1 MKIAIFAPYATV
13 APHFETELE
22 LAQQHLDNGDEVIT
36 VFCSGQLVNC
46 DFNIDRSQARC
57 DECIGRRKMGWELVS
72 PQLSPKQ
79 MRQLVQLTPPPD
91 QLRLDFEEVSA
102 LIDYRID
109 DFEIGY
115 ASLSSLV
122 SIVRDPEPDLMKN
135 RPLLNRFLTSAW
147 QSYQNTLQFLEANQV
162 DRVYT
167 FNGRF
172 AAMRGV
178 LRACQ
183 RMEVDCFLHER
194 GCNKAHYEVF
204 ENHLPHDIDA
214 IHRSIERLWDA
225 ADPCAR
231 EDVGRQWFLDRINR
245 VETAWK
251 SFTTAQEFGRL
262 PAGFDSANKNI
273 AIFCSSDDEF
283 VAIGDKWQN
292 ALYPNQV
299 TAISQIASSMLER
312 QPETKLYL
320 RVHPNLTDVDNQ
332 RKRDML
338 NLNFPNLTIIAPDAD
353 CDTYQLLKSCDVTVS
368 FGSSVGIEAVYWD
381 RPSVLLG
388 PCLYQNLP
396 GPVRSNSHQQTI
408 ELLSSNLP
416 ASTDKSGALRYGH
429 WFQTRGFPHKYY
441 VAESLFEG
449 KFKDQVVYARP
460 PRRNMLQKIRDRV
473 ARIASKTSS

>member
-1 MKIAIFAPYATV
+1 MRIAFLSPYATV

-22 LAQQHLDNGDEVIT
+22 LAQQHLDAGDEVIT
-36 VFCSGQLVNC
+36 FFCSGQLANC
-46 DFNIDRSQARC
+46 DFNIQRSQTRC
-57 DECIGRRKMGWELVS
+57 HECLGRRKMGWELVTPHPS
-72 PQLSPKQ
+72 PRQ
-79 MRQLVQLTPPPD
+79 MQQLVQLTPTVD
-91 QLRLDFEEVSA
+91 ELELDFEDVAS
-102 LIDYRID
+102 LIAYRID

-122 SIVRDPEPDLMKN
+122 SIVRDPEPDLIEN
-135 RPLLNRFLTSAW
+135 RTLLNRFLTSAW
-147 QSYQNTLQFLEANQV
+147 QSYHNTLQFLEANQV

-183 RMEVDCFLHER
+183 RMGVNCFLHER

-204 ENHLPHDIDA
+204 QNHLPHDIEA
-214 IHRSIERLWDA
+214 IHHAIERLWNA
-225 ADPCAR
+225 ADPRTR
-231 EDVGRQWFLDRINR
+231 EAIGQQWFVDRVNR

-251 SFTTAQEFGRL
+251 SFTTAQEHGRL
-262 PAGFDSANKNI
+262 PANFDPAIKNI

-292 ALYPNQV
+292 AMYPNQV
-299 TAISQIASSMLER
+299 TAIAQIASSMLEH
-312 QPETKLYL
+312 QPKTRLYL

-338 NLNFPNLTIIAPDAD
+338 NLRFPNLTIIAPDAA
-353 CDTYQLLKSCDVTVS
+353 CDTYQLLRSCVTTVS

-396 GPVRSNSHQQTI
+396 GPVRSTSHQQTV
-408 ELLSSNLP
+408 ELLSSNMTV
-416 ASTDKSGALRYGH
+416 SDDKSGALRYGH
-429 WFQTRGFPHKYY
+429 WFQTRGYPHKYY
-441 VAESLFEG
+441 TAETLFEG

-460 PRRNMLQKIRDRV
+460 PRRNMLQKIRDRIIRV
-473 ARIASKTSS
+473 PR

>member
-1 MKIAIFAPYATV
+1 MNIAFISPHATV

-36 VFCSGQLVNC
+36 VSCTGQLANC
-46 DFNIDRSQARC
+46 DFNVDRSQTHC
-57 DECIGRRKMGWELVS
+57 DDCIGRRKMGWELVS
-72 PQLSPKQ
+72 PQRSAQ
-79 MRQLVQLTPPPD
+79 QTRQLVSLTPPRD
-91 QLRLDFEEVSA
+91 QLKLDFKDVAE

-122 SIVRDPEPDLMKN
+122 SVVRDPEPDLEKN
-135 RPLLNRFLTSAW
+135 RELLNRFLTSAW
-147 QSYQNTLQFLEANQV
+147 QSYQNTLQFLSATQI

-178 LRACQ
+178 LRAC
-183 RMEVDCFLHER
+183 EAAGVDCFLHER
-194 GCNKAHYEVF
+194 GCNKDHYEVF

-214 IHRSIERLWDA
+214 IHHAIERRWNA
-225 ADPCAR
+225 ADPQTR
-231 EDVGRQWFLDRINR
+231 EGIGRQWFLDRVNR

-251 SFTTAQEFGRL
+251 SFTTGQEAGRL
-262 PAGFDSANKNI
+262 PADFRSASKNI

-283 VAIGDKWQN
+283 VAIGDKWKN
-292 ALYPNQV
+292 SLYPNQV
-299 TAISQIASSMLER
+299 TAIARIASSMLER
-312 QPETKLYL
+312 EPDTKLYL

-338 NLNFPNLTIIAPDAD
+338 KLNFPNLNIIAPEAQ
-353 CDTYQLLKSCDVTVS
+353 CDTYHLLKSCDLTVS

-381 RPSVLLG
+381 RPSILLG

-396 GPVRSNSHQQTI
+396 GPVRSTSHEQTI
-408 ELLSSNLP
+408 ELLSSDLP
-416 ASTDKSGALRYGH
+416 ASSDKSGALRYGH
-429 WFQTRGFPHKYY
+429 WFQTRGFPHQHY
-441 VAESLFEG
+441 AADNLFEG
-449 KFKDQVVYARP
+449 KFKEQVVYARP
-460 PRRNMLQKIRDRV
+460 PRRNMLQKIRDRL
-473 ARIASKTSS
+473 ARLRTGRR

>member
-1 MKIAIFAPYATV
+1 MKIAFLSPYATV

-22 LAQQHLDNGDEVIT
+22 LAQQHLDDGDEVIT
-36 VFCSGQLVNC
+36 FSCSGQLANC
-46 DFNIDRSQARC
+46 DFNTDRSQTCC
-57 DECIGRRKMGWELVS
+57 DECFGRRKMGWELVTPQPS
-72 PQLSPKQ
+72 PRHMQK
-79 MRQLVQLTPPPD
+79 LVQLTPSPN
-91 QLRLDFEEVSA
+91 QLKLNFENVA
-102 LIDYRID
+102 TLIDYQID

-122 SIVRDPEPDLMKN
+122 SIVRDPEPDLIKN
-135 RPLLNRFLTSAW
+135 RALLNQFLTSAW
-147 QSYQNTLQFLEANQV
+147 QSYQNTMQFLEANQV

-183 RMEVDCFLHER
+183 RMGVDCFLHER

-214 IHRSIERLWDA
+214 IHLAIERLWNA
-225 ADPCAR
+225 ADPLTR
-231 EDVGRQWFLDRINR
+231 EDIGRQWFIDRVNR

-262 PAGFDSANKNI
+262 PENFDPSRKNI

-292 ALYPNQV
+292 GLYPNQV
-299 TAISQIASSMLER
+299 TAIAQIARSMLEH
-312 QPETKLYL
+312 QPETNLYL

-338 NLNFPNLTIIAPDAD
+338 NLNFPNLTIIPPDAK
-353 CDTYQLLKSCDVTVS
+353 CDTYQLLKSCDATVS

-396 GPVRSNSHQQTI
+396 GPVRSTSHQHTV
-408 ELLSSNLP
+408 ELLSSNLT
-416 ASTDKSGALRYGH
+416 AFDDKSGALRYGH

-441 VAESLFEG
+441 VAETLFGG
-449 KFKDQVVYARP
+449 KFKEQIVYARP
-460 PRRNMLQKIRDRV
+460 PRRNMLQKIRDRLKRV
-473 ARIASKTSS
+473 AG